1 MFLVGCGSFTKMIC
15 ITVKRFQPHLNDGS
29 HFCVDIHY
37 INLVSHPKRTF
48 LFIYP
53 HQFHK
58 LAHVWY
64 QAVKAGKKNRNFWT
78 STEKAAKGRRPGCAR
93 VDRMESDAGLVIENN
108 PCKCFDVHHSAPECS
123 KCTTFLKKKPYS
135 TCCFCSIQV
144 ICKWTY
150 SFFCLDLT
158 LCSDILLTCCTTNF
172 KAAILPEQ
180 QLNNCCREKRNR
192 WWMEVHI
199 CLILLWKE
207 GTCRVN
213 LFSSFKSIPT
223 LQI

>member
-123 KCTTFLKKKPYS
+123 KCTTFLKKKTIFDMLFLQYS
-135 TCCFCSIQV
+135 SHLQ
-144 ICKWTY
+144 
-150 SFFCLDLT
+150 
-158 LCSDILLTCCTTNF
+158 
-172 KAAILPEQ
+172 
-180 QLNNCCREKRNR
+180 
-192 WWMEVHI
+192 M
-199 CLILLWKE
+199 
-207 GTCRVN
+207 N
-213 LFSSFKSIPT
+213 LFFFLSRFDIVFRHFVD
-223 LQI
+223 LLYH